1 MTSVVLA
8 AGKTLTDLTFGG
20 AFLWYFVKA
29 IISGI
34 LAYCAILLGIRLRKS
49 KNAKQTSVTAE
60 TE

>member
-1 MTSVVLA
+1 MMSVVLA
-8 AGKTLTDLTFGG
+8 KSLAELSFGG

-29 IISGI
+29 LISGV

-49 KNAKQTSVTAE
+49 KNAKQALTKPE

>member
-1 MTSVVLA
+1 MMSVILA
-8 AGKTLTDLTFGG
+8 KSLTDLSFGG

-29 IISGI
+29 IISGV

-49 KNAKQTSVTAE
+49 KNAKQELAKVE